1 MPTLSASNRTQ
12 VAYKSEGASYPT
24 GWGSFPAAGNGNL
37 VRLTG
42 ETLDYTQGT
51 EQSKELRSDRQ
62 VTDTIT
68 VSASSQGG
76 INFELSYREYDWILE
91 GIAQATYTEYG
102 TLGVSASIATLT
114 LTSTTITAGAAPT
127 GADAFTTL
135 NKGQWIRVVPPAGA
149 TQTVKD
155 YFNGRAFRIDSTT
168 APTSTVIT
176 LDAATPIN
184 TAIGGVSISAGF
196 ISSSRLTNG
205 STMKSYSLEVG
216 HLDISRF
223 RQYTGMIPSKL
234 DLKIGVGSIIGGSV
248 DFMGKGMVNPIPT
261 TTGMGTVIAS
271 KGYSP
276 ANAVRGVFDIFEGGS
291 SITATTYIKSADLTI
306 DNTLRG
312 QDAVG
317 VLGNAGVAAGTIKA
331 SGKLEV
337 YFADSVM
344 YEKFLNNTETSLS
357 IPILD
362 NAGNGYIF
370 VYPRLKYTAAKV
382 NAGGLDQDN
391 MLSLDFTALM
401 DNVATSATY
410 QKTFAIFRIGAT
422 T

>member
-1 MPTLSASNRTQ
+1 MPTLAASNRTQ
-12 VAYKSEGASYPT
+12 LAYKLEGTYPT
-24 GWGSFPAAGNGNL
+24 NWGTFPVAGNGNL
-37 VRLTG
+37 IRITG

-76 INFELSYREYDWILE
+76 FNFELSYREFDWVLE
-91 GIAQATYTEYG
+91 GIAQNTYSEYG
-102 TLGVSASIATLT
+102 TSGVCAAITTLT
-114 LTSTTITAGAAPT
+114 LTSSTITAGAAPT
-127 GADAFTTL
+127 GNDAFTTL
-135 NKGQWIRVVPPAGA
+135 NKGQWISVIPAAGA
-149 TQTVKD
+149 SQTVKD
-155 YFNGRAFRIDSTT
+155 YFYGRCFRIDSTT

-184 TAIGGVSISAGF
+184 TTIGGVSLSNAF
-196 ISSSRLTNG
+196 ISSSRLTNA

-216 HLDISRF
+216 HLDINRF
-223 RQYTGMIPSKL
+223 RQYTGMIPSKM
-234 DLKIGVGSIIGGSV
+234 DLKIGVGSIITGSI

-261 TTGMGTVIAS
+261 STGMGTVVAS

-276 ANAVRGVFDIFEGGS
+276 ANAVRGVFDILEGGT
-291 SITATTYIKSADLTI
+291 SISASTYIKSADISL

-337 YFADSVM
+337 YFANSTV
-344 YEKFLNNTETSLS
+344 YEKFLNNTETSLA
-357 IPILD
+357 IPVQD
-362 NAGNGYIF
+362 NLGNGYVF
-370 VYPRLKYTAAKV
+370 VFPRMKYTAAKV
-382 NAGGLDQDN
+382 NATGLDQDN
-391 MLSLDFTALM
+391 MLSMDFTALM
-401 DNVATSATY
+401 DNTATSATY
-410 QKTFAIFRIGAT
+410 QKTFSIFRVGAAT
-422 T
+422 